1 MKPWLSLAGAALVA
15 GAVSGPAAG
24 AGPSAAAAMAGCD
37 DAAVS
42 GHATL
47 HERASEEG
55 VKVVDITLVM
65 SGLADGKHAV
75 HIHETASCTPCGAA
89 KGHFDPGPHGQS
101 SPDGNHP
108 YHAGDLVN
116 IEIRNGYGAMTTSS
130 SRISLSPGPLGLFDG
145 DGSAII
151 VHVDPDTYCPDG
163 EQKGCAGGGRAAC
176 GVLRPL

>member
-1 MKPWLSLAGAALVA
+1 MKSLTIFPAAALLLVA
-15 GAVSGPAAG
+15 AASPASAS
-24 AGPSAAAAMAGCD
+24 GPSAAAAMAGCD
-37 DAAVS
+37 DATVS
-42 GHATL
+42 GHATF

-55 VKVVDITLVM
+55 VKVVDVTLVM

-89 KGHFDPGPHGQS
+89 KGHFDPGPHGFS

-116 IEIRNGYGAMTTSS
+116 IEIRNGYGAMTTST
-130 SRISLSPGPLGLFDG
+130 SRISLSPGPLGILDG

-151 VHVDPDTYCPDG
+151 VHVDPDSYCPDG
-163 EQKGCAGGGRAAC
+163 ERKGCAGGGRAAC
-176 GVLRPL
+176 GVIKLL